1 MRQKPKASPATS
13 YFSMKTPFYFYDLT
27 LLERTLSALA
37 RSAGR
42 HDVAI
47 HYALKANNHP
57 RILQT
62 VAAAGFGADCV
73 SGGEIEA
80 AIEAG
85 FPASDIFFAGVG
97 KSDEEILLS
106 LEARIGAFVVE
117 SVPELLNIERLAGSK
132 NDIAPI
138 LFRLNPEVDAHTHS
152 HITTGLAE
160 NKFGL
165 LPEDALALMPHLLQS
180 GSLVWRGLHFH
191 IGSQIRSAKVF
202 EELCEKTN
210 RILASFRTAGYSPD
224 IIDMG
229 GGLGINYD
237 EPEAEPIPD
246 FATYIERYRRMIE
259 TGEARLH
266 IEPGRSVVAQC
277 GSLITQVLYI
287 KEGKAKKFAI
297 VDAGMTDLVR
307 PALYEAH
314 HQIRLVQP
322 GEWTMRATSLSAA
335 LTEKYDV
342 VGPICESSDVFERE
356 LLMPELKRGDYLA
369 IRSAG
374 AYGAVMASS
383 YNMRPLPGSLFS
395 DEQ

>member
-1 MRQKPKASPATS
+1 M
-13 YFSMKTPFYFYDLT
+13 
-27 LLERTLSALA
+27 LA
-37 RSAGR
+37 
-42 HDVAI
+42 
-47 HYALKANNHP
+47 
-57 RILQT
+57 
-62 VAAAGFGADCV
+62 
-73 SGGEIEA
+73 
-80 AIEAG
+80 
-85 FPASDIFFAGVG
+85 
-97 KSDEEILLS
+97 

-138 LFRLNPEVDAHTHS
+138 LLRLNPEVDAHTHS

-165 LPEDALALMPHLLQS
+165 LPEDAFALMPHLLQS

-322 GEWTMRATSLSAA
+322 GEWKMRATSPSAA

>member
-62 VAAAGFGADCV
+62 IAAAGFGA
-73 SGGEIEA
+73 IEA

-97 KSDEEILLS
+97 KSDEEILLA

-138 LFRLNPEVDAHTHS
+138 LLRLNPEVDAHTHS

-165 LPEDALALMPHLLQS
+165 LPEDAFALMPHLLQS
-180 GSLVWRGLHFH
+180 
-191 IGSQIRSAKVF
+191 
-202 EELCEKTN
+202 
-210 RILASFRTAGYSPD
+210 
-224 IIDMG
+224 
-229 GGLGINYD
+229 
-237 EPEAEPIPD
+237 
-246 FATYIERYRRMIE
+246 
-259 TGEARLH
+259 
-266 IEPGRSVVAQC
+266 
-277 GSLITQVLYI
+277 
-287 KEGKAKKFAI
+287 
-297 VDAGMTDLVR
+297 
-307 PALYEAH
+307 
-314 HQIRLVQP
+314 
-322 GEWTMRATSLSAA
+322 
-335 LTEKYDV
+335 
-342 VGPICESSDVFERE
+342 
-356 LLMPELKRGDYLA
+356 
-369 IRSAG
+369 
-374 AYGAVMASS
+374 
-383 YNMRPLPGSLFS
+383 
-395 DEQ
+395 

>member
-1 MRQKPKASPATS
+1 M
-13 YFSMKTPFYFYDLT
+13 
-27 LLERTLSALA
+27 LA
-37 RSAGR
+37 
-42 HDVAI
+42 
-47 HYALKANNHP
+47 
-57 RILQT
+57 
-62 VAAAGFGADCV
+62 
-73 SGGEIEA
+73 
-80 AIEAG
+80 
-85 FPASDIFFAGVG
+85 
-97 KSDEEILLS
+97 

-132 NDIAPI
+132 NNIAPI
-138 LFRLNPEVDAHTHS
+138 LLRLNPEVDAHTHS

-322 GEWTMRATSLSAA
+322 GEWTMRATSPSAA

>member
-1 MRQKPKASPATS
+1 
-13 YFSMKTPFYFYDLT
+13 
-27 LLERTLSALA
+27 
-37 RSAGR
+37 
-42 HDVAI
+42 
-47 HYALKANNHP
+47 
-57 RILQT
+57 
-62 VAAAGFGADCV
+62 
-73 SGGEIEA
+73 
-80 AIEAG
+80 
-85 FPASDIFFAGVG
+85 
-97 KSDEEILLS
+97 
-106 LEARIGAFVVE
+106 
-117 SVPELLNIERLAGSK
+117 
-132 NDIAPI
+132 
-138 LFRLNPEVDAHTHS
+138 
-152 HITTGLAE
+152 
-160 NKFGL
+160 
-165 LPEDALALMPHLLQS
+165 
-180 GSLVWRGLHFH
+180 
-191 IGSQIRSAKVF
+191 
-202 EELCEKTN
+202 
-210 RILASFRTAGYSPD
+210 
-224 IIDMG
+224 MG

-322 GEWTMRATSLSAA
+322 GEWTMRATSPSAA